1 MNLFGVVSFL
11 IMGAATLCG
20 LSLLLW
26 MVVMERKPDRFGSD
40 QPGARPCRP
49 ARPQQPLV
57 RRPGARR
64 KLAREA
70 PRPGLSPPRDRT
82 RGSSRT

>member
-1 MNLFGVVSFL
+1 MDLFGFVSVL

-26 MVVMERKPDRFGSD
+26 LVVMERKPDRSD
-40 QPGARPCRP
+40 SGEPGVRPSGPR
-49 ARPQQPLV
+49 RPQQPLV
-57 RRPGARR
+57 RRPPGRR

-70 PRPGLSPPRDRT
+70 PITGLSQVRGRMRGAGRT
-82 RGSSRT
+82 